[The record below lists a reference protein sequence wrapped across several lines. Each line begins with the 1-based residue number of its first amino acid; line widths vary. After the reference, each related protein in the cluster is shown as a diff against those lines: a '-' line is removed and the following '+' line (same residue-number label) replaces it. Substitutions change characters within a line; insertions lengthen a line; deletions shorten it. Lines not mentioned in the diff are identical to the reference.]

1 MQAKESKI
9 DDLACKGIMEQLE
22 LHSHTQERQAQDGEA
37 EICCEQIQQDQ
48 TQIQQTNQDHE
59 QLLTSHQQSLE
70 QGDEFT
76 HVEEQSLQDKER
88 QIREAKHPV
97 PIKLQWENGPKA
109 PLKTFGVSIGVLGRV
124 AYFYSWKEKKI
135 MTYNSETGKWAILPE
150 CPKISISLA
159 VVNGL
164 LTAVGGSQAGYPSKS
179 LLSLTHQE
187 TWTEQF
193 PPMTYYHK
201 SPAVACTSTS
211 LIVAGGWGP
220 DEERAA
226 VEVMDIETLCWSV
239 TASLPYPWYSGT
251 ATVCRD
257 KLYIAGGFAKDVMTK
272 SVLTCVVSELLQS
285 TATQYSTSEAIPT
298 ASDLQPSTDGQ
309 TVWQELPELPVYL
322 SALVTLHDQLLA
334 IGGNISSTAINPT
347 SAVYQYSSATNSWN
361 VIRRMN
367 SRRHRCFAAALPN
380 NTLVVAGGWTSRT
393 RYSLSN
399 TMEIASCEDFQE

>member
-1 MQAKESKI
+1 
-9 DDLACKGIMEQLE
+9 MEQIE
-22 LHSHTQERQAQDGEA
+22 LQEAQ
-37 EICCEQIQQDQ
+37 
-48 TQIQQTNQDHE
+48 
-59 QLLTSHQQSLE
+59 
-70 QGDEFT
+70 
-76 HVEEQSLQDKER
+76 
-88 QIREAKHPV
+88 HPV
-97 PIKLQWENGPKA
+97 LIKLQWENGPKA
-109 PLKTFGVSIGVLGRV
+109 PLKTFGVGIGVLGRV

-179 LLSLTHQE
+179 LLGLTHQE

-226 VEVMDIETLCWSV
+226 VEVMDIETLRWSV

-251 ATVCRD
+251 ATVCGD

-285 TATQYSTSEAIPT
+285 TATQHPSSKATPT

-322 SALVTLHDQLLA
+322 SALVTLHGQLLA
-334 IGGNISSTAINPT
+334 IGGNTSSTSINPT
-347 SAVYQYSSATNSWN
+347 SAVHQYSSATNSWN

-367 SRRHRCFAAALPN
+367 SRRHRCFAASLPN
-380 NTLVVAGGWTSRT
+380 NTLVVAGGWTRRA